1 MLPPNFPLAGEF
13 VALDRRFMHS
23 KPKKQSDK
31 PVAPPGGTRKTKG
44 RKRQKRLKL
53 TNEQLEVL
61 ESVFAANRYPSA
73 KDCGDVASAVN
84 LPHHSVRIWFQNR
97 RARMKRASQSRFQTE
112 YEIDLL
118 FYRLYLSPPHF
129 SHPLPF
135 STPSL
140 LPLSHSL
147 PNCFFLQPFLPTP
160 VWAQHNTRRHG
171 STPTFFTFPLFLP
184 STFLFVPAFLFALT
198 DFGCCV
204 ERERIHP
211 RFWPSLLLLESMQ
224 RSCRPS

>member
-118 FYRLYLSPPHF
+118 FYRLYLSPLTSPTPYP
-129 SHPLPF
+129 SLLLPF
-135 STPSL
+135 SLFHILSL
-140 LPLSHSL
+140 IVYSYNPFFPPLSGR
-147 PNCFFLQPFLPTP
+147 
-160 VWAQHNTRRHG
+160 NTRRHG
-171 STPTFFTFPLFLP
+171 STQ
-184 STFLFVPAFLFALT
+184 
-198 DFGCCV
+198 
-204 ERERIHP
+204 HP
-211 RFWPSLLLLESMQ
+211 RFSLFHFFSLPRFCLFPLSFLH
-224 RSCRPS
+224 SLILVVA